1 MGLYPHIPL
10 LGIYNLYIQKLSP
23 QVVIVVSA
31 VSVVVSM
38 ASKVSEVNAL
48 ILNICKSLPCS
59 NMHYRAR
66 ADKEQSHM
74 LCLVGCWVSY
84 VHCVTGW
91 HNLW

>member
-10 LGIYNLYIQKLSP
+10 LGIYNLYIQKLSS

-66 ADKEQSHM
+66 ADKEQRKNS
-74 LCLVGCWVSY
+74 LTCY
-84 VHCVTGW
+84 V
-91 HNLW
+91 